1 MSRSEYR
8 GSAWAVQQLMEE
20 AQYDIDRGERQG
32 VTWKYREA
40 DQDKV
45 HLGWLRANWL
55 RGAFKRKA
63 AK

>member
-8 GSAWAVQQLMEE
+8 GSACAVQQLMQSVQAE
-20 AQYDIDRGERQG
+20 IDGGERTG

-45 HLGWLRANWL
+45 HLGWLRAHWL

-63 AK
+63 K